1 MELCETHMQG
11 PGPDMSDAGR
21 SGRVFR
27 RTRHV
32 KGRTVTLSV
41 AVDSAALCGRALA
54 LQDSPFQI
62 VIVSLKRAQEG
73 REAQQ
78 AWRRNGAASEN
89 LQRTSGTERVPR
101 WVWRM
106 GIRNP
111 GSGPAKEGEGASVDA
126 AC

>member
-1 MELCETHMQG
+1 
-11 PGPDMSDAGR
+11 
-21 SGRVFR
+21 
-27 RTRHV
+27 
-32 KGRTVTLSV
+32 VTLSV

-73 REAQQ
+73 REVQQ